1 MPRLRRRLCDDQV
14 TYSSPIRLQ
23 AEVIVLGRSGDKAS
37 TASVSYRRAD
47 DLSEVTREWTAAGID
62 ELAAA
67 APWRTFR
74 WYRGQRHYSGTY
86 WSSTVGGH
94 VIYES
99 RLELARLLFADFD
112 ARVRHIVAQP
122 FLLRTSV
129 DRKPRK
135 HIPDY
140 LLIKD
145 TGPVVVDVKPA
156 RRLADPKVASTFE
169 WTREIVE
176 ARGWRYEVATEPQR
190 SGAGECASSSDA
202 SRDRRSAIRRSATEE
217 PSPRFHRSSRS
228 ATSWRLPST
237 MSHRSSCNAVIC
249 GVFDRAEV
257 GVPLP
262 ALPIVVLI
270 GALTERLDFV
280 AGQRFRRNPGRGVH
294 EPLPTLLAGQRQI
307 VQSPRTLR

>member
-1 MPRLRRRLCDDQV
+1 M
-14 TYSSPIRLQ
+14 
-23 AEVIVLGRSGDKAS
+23 GRGGDKAS
-37 TASVSYRRAD
+37 TASISYRRAD

-135 HIPDY
+135 HVPDY

-156 RRLADPKVASTFE
+156 RRLADPKVASTFA

-176 ARGWRYEVATEPQR
+176 ARGWRYEVATEPSSVELENVR
-190 SGAGECASSSDA
+190 FLAGYRRNWLFPPQLLGQVREGELDGSPLGDA
-202 SRDRRSAIRRSATEE
+202 FNCLPGEPMHHVKSAVLHLLWRQELLIDLSKPLSRRTQLRRSA
-217 PSPRFHRSSRS
+217 
-228 ATSWRLPST
+228 
-237 MSHRSSCNAVIC
+237 
-249 GVFDRAEV
+249 
-257 GVPLP
+257 
-262 ALPIVVLI
+262 
-270 GALTERLDFV
+270 
-280 AGQRFRRNPGRGVH
+280 
-294 EPLPTLLAGQRQI
+294 
-307 VQSPRTLR
+307 